1 MSAGLRGALL
11 IAGTTSDAGKSVV
24 VAGICRML
32 ARRGVR
38 VAPFKAQNMSNN
50 SVVTLDGGEI
60 GRAQALQ
67 ARACGLDPSVRFNP
81 VLLKPGSDRR
91 SQLVVR
97 GTAIGTVGA
106 RDYFT
111 RRQQL
116 RELVAAELASLRS
129 EFDVV
134 ICEGAGS
141 PAEINLRATDL
152 ANMGLA
158 RAADLP
164 VLVVGDIDRG
174 GVLAHLFGTVAVLEP
189 EDQQLIAGFLVNKFR
204 GDVALLR
211 PGLDQ
216 LTALTGR
223 PTLGVLPFAE
233 ELWLDAEDSLGTV
246 AGTPVGRPGPP
257 HGTEWL
263 TVAAIRLPRISN
275 STDIE
280 ALACEPGVAV
290 RWADGPDQV
299 ATADLVVLPGSKST
313 LADLAWLRATGL
325 GEALRARAAAGRPI
339 LGICGGYQMLGR
351 RIVDGV
357 EHRSPVASA
366 TVPADDGRPT
376 ESDADDDRPRAMVR
390 ADEGDDRGA
399 AMRGDGAPSTNSPW
413 VVPGLGL
420 LDLEIEFAEPK
431 VARQVTGSAGPIP
444 VGGYEIHHGRVR
456 HSGDSAWLTVAGNP
470 EGSVRESIWGT
481 HVHGLLES
489 DEFRR
494 TWLTEVAARAGRA
507 GFRPAEDTSV
517 ATIRTAQLDLL
528 ADLIEKHVDL
538 AALDMLIA
546 GGAPTGLPVV
556 RTAAAPHATEA
567 GPRGGPQRVV

>member
-1 MSAGLRGALL
+1 MSGSALRGALL
-11 IAGTTSDAGKSVV
+11 VAGTTSDAGKSVV

-50 SVVTLDGGEI
+50 SVVTVDGGEI

-67 ARACGLDPSVRFNP
+67 ARACGLEPSVRFNP

-97 GTAIGTVGA
+97 GQAVGTVGA

-116 RELVAAELASLRS
+116 REVVAAELASLRA

-158 RAADLP
+158 RAANLP

-189 EDQQLIAGFLVNKFR
+189 EDQHLISGFLVNKFR
-204 GDVALLR
+204 GDVSLLQ

-246 AGTPVGRPGPP
+246 AGTPVGRPAPP
-257 HGTEWL
+257 HGTDWL

-290 RWADGPDQV
+290 RWADSPHQLT
-299 ATADLVVLPGSKST
+299 TADLVVLPGSKST
-313 LADLAWLRATGL
+313 ISDLEWLRTKGIDD
-325 GEALRARAAAGRPI
+325 ALRSRAAAGRPI

-357 EHRSPVASA
+357 EHAADPSIAEPDSDQPYVA
-366 TVPADDGRPT
+366 D
-376 ESDADDDRPRAMVR
+376 
-390 ADEGDDRGA
+390 
-399 AMRGDGAPSTNSPW
+399 
-413 VVPGLGL
+413 GLGL
-420 LDLEIEFAEPK
+420 LDLDIEFANPK
-431 VARQVTGSAGPIP
+431 IARQVTGVAGRLPLH
-444 VGGYEIHHGRVR
+444 GYEIHHGRVT
-456 HSGDSAWLTVAGNP
+456 HNADPDWLTIDGAS
-470 EGSVRESIWGT
+470 EGSARQAIWGT

-494 TWLTEVAARAGRA
+494 TWLTDVATHAGRT
-507 GFRPAEDTSV
+507 GFAVAPATSV
-517 ATIRTAQLDLL
+517 SAIRSAQLDLL
-528 ADLIEKHVDL
+528 ADLVEQHVDL
-538 AALDMLIA
+538 PALDRLINT
-546 GGAPTGLPVV
+546 GAPTGLPVI
-556 RTAAAPHATEA
+556 RTGTVQVS
-567 GPRGGPQRVV
+567 PQPS